1 MAYFNEE
8 LVNHDE
14 ETERALFAVLRR
26 SGWRSASELD
36 IAAYQSTTI
45 INEDETEQVRW
56 IRSYVLDEGG
66 GTVGTVAIYEATG
79 PEAIR
84 RHARRAGL
92 PMGEIVRVS
101 TTLMVRPDPAP
112 AAA

>member
-79 PEAIR
+79 PR
-84 RHARRAGL
+84 RSAATHAGRGCRWARSSAS
-92 PMGEIVRVS
+92 PPR
-101 TTLMVRPDPAP
+101 
-112 AAA
+112 